1 MTIVG
6 GKKIDEMISDQAV
19 GAIAKDMVSFFYP
32 VTNIVV
38 SYFFLKSFRPLFY
51 SI

>member
-19 GAIAKDMVSFFYP
+19 GTIAKYMA
-32 VTNIVV
+32 T
-38 SYFFLKSFRPLFY
+38 FFLPGN
-51 SI
+51 